1 MADIKKRLVFS
12 ILQFL
17 QQSIKDGTIKEE
29 DTEGVEV
36 AVQCI
41 GEAFGVNTEDPDQK
55 ALYATKAPL
64 ISVFEVAVK
73 AQERITKAPTPRTTS
88 ATATKTEL
96 SEEQKKKAEE
106 LKAAGNA
113 KVSEKDYRTAV
124 KLYSEAIAIN
134 ENSAIYYANRAAAY
148 SQLGE
153 HDKAIEDATK
163 SSQIDPSYSKA
174 YSRLGHANFSV
185 GKYKEAVE
193 AYEKGLSLDP
203 NNSSMKMSLATAE
216 QKASELTDR
225 GSSRSTPTSGGG
237 AGLGGAFNNIMNNP
251 NVAEMAQ
258 NMMREGQPPNIS
270 ELMNNPDIMNMARQF
285 ANSQNGEGNTEAS
298 SDNAQ

>member
-17 QQSIKDGTIKEE
+17 QQSIKDGTIKGE
-29 DTEGVEV
+29 DTESVEV

-64 ISVFEVAVK
+64 LSIFEVAVK
-73 AQERITKAPTPRTTS
+73 AQERITKAPTPKTT
-88 ATATKTEL
+88 TATKTEL

-106 LKAAGNA
+106 LKAAGNV
-113 KVSEKDYRTAV
+113 KVSEKDYKTAV

-153 HDKAIEDATK
+153 HDKAIEDAIK

-174 YSRLGHANFSV
+174 YSRLGHAYFSV
-185 GKYKEAVE
+185 GKYREAVE

-203 NNSSMKMSLATAE
+203 NNPSMKTSLATAE
-216 QKASELTDR
+216 QKASELTDK

-251 NVAEMAQ
+251 NIAEMAQ
-258 NMMREGQPPNIS
+258 NMMREGQPPNIN

-285 ANSQNGEGNTEAS
+285 ASNQSGDGDNTEAS